1 MFSATQLYELASCH
15 PLLTYLIMSSS
26 SALRVGED
34 SKTGAERH
42 PIQSP
47 WESVTSLFSS
57 APGPSSSSSTS
68 SGNGTSSTTN
78 QLSEWTSS
86 ISRDPV
92 MVGVISAVGATA
104 LTLGGLTGYRR
115 YWRRIRNS
123 DYVTSGMLDRKRWV
137 KGVVTRCV
145 PSIAHCALRMS
156 LGSALILS

>member
-1 MFSATQLYELASCH
+1 MNSSYH

-26 SALRVGED
+26 SAPRRQED
-34 SKTGAERH
+34 SKAGAERY

-57 APGPSSSSSTS
+57 APGPSSSSSS
-68 SGNGTSSTTN
+68 NSTTN
-78 QLSEWTSS
+78 QLSKWTSS

-145 PSIAHCALRMS
+145 PSIAHCALPLS
-156 LGSALILS
+156 VGTVLILS